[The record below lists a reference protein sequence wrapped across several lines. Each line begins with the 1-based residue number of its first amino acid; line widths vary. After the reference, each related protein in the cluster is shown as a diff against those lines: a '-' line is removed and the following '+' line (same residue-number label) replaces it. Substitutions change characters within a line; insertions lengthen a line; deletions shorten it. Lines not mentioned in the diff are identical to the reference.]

1 MTATMASSAA
11 RTSGAF
17 RHDALFYSGE
27 ADFVDRTASFIR
39 DAVSADEP
47 IVVVVGDRK
56 LDLLRSALGGDA
68 AGVRFADM
76 AEVGGNPARII
87 PAWHEFVAEQSAAGR
102 RFRGVGEPIWAAR
115 SAEELVECERH
126 ESLVNLAFADVP
138 GWWLVCPYDTE
149 SLQPSVLEEAKRN
162 HPFVL
167 ESGARRPSS
176 VFRDLAEIAKPFDQP
191 LSEPEGPVEEM
202 RFGAGELEA
211 IRRFVSHHADASGL
225 GSRRKDDLVLA
236 VNELTT
242 NSLRHAG
249 GRGLLRLWRNGPGLV
264 CEVRDGGRIEHPLVG
279 RERPT
284 SDQEGGFGL
293 WLVTQLC
300 DLVQV
305 RSFPRGS
312 VVRIHMAR
320 G

>member
-1 MTATMASSAA
+1 MTATMAPTAA

-47 IVVVVGDRK
+47 ILVVVGDRK

-68 AGVRFADM
+68 AEVRFADM

-102 RFRGVGEPIWAAR
+102 RFRGVGEPIWASR

-126 ESLVNLAFADVP
+126 ESLLNLAFADAP
-138 GWWLVCPYDTE
+138 AWWLACPYDTE
-149 SLQPSVLEEAKRN
+149 SLPPPVLEEARRN

-167 ESGARRPSS
+167 ENGAPRPST
-176 VFRDLAEIAKPFDQP
+176 VFRDLAEVVKPFDRP
-191 LSEPEGPVEEM
+191 LPEPRGPVQQM
-202 RFGAGELEA
+202 PFGAGQLEA
-211 IRRFVSHHADASGL
+211 VRQFVSRHAAACGL
-225 GSRRKDDLVLA
+225 GPRRKDDLVLA
-236 VNELTT
+236 VNELAT

-249 GRGLLRLWRNGPGLV
+249 GGGLLRVWRNGTGLV
-264 CEVRDGGRIEHPLVG
+264 CEVRDDGRIEQPLVG

-284 SDQEGGFGL
+284 PDQEGGFGL

-305 RSFPRGS
+305 RSFPQGS
-312 VVRIHMAR
+312 VVRIHTS
-320 G
+320 GG